1 MDIEIFENHNDLS
14 QHARNIVVRQLRE
27 KSDSLLCTS
36 TGNTPVR
43 TYELLVE
50 DYKLDPGLFSQL
62 RIIKLDEWGGVPIDD
77 PQTCESYLQKHLIGP
92 LNIPETRYFSFS
104 SDPLDPDQECKRIQ
118 ETLVRQV
125 PIDLCILGLGIN
137 GHIAFNEPSEY
148 LQPNCHI
155 ANLTRKSM
163 QHPMSTG
170 MGKIP
175 TYGLTLGMADILQ
188 SRKIIIL
195 ISGSA
200 KQAITKEL
208 LSGKMTTSVPASWL
222 WLHPNVT
229 CLIEENAIP
238 ELPI

>member
-36 TGNTPVR
+36 TGNTPVQ

-118 ETLVRQV
+118 ETLVRQA

-175 TYGLTLGMADILQ
+175 TL
-188 SRKIIIL
+188 
-195 ISGSA
+195 
-200 KQAITKEL
+200 
-208 LSGKMTTSVPASWL
+208 V
-222 WLHPNVT
+222 
-229 CLIEENAIP
+229 
-238 ELPI
+238 